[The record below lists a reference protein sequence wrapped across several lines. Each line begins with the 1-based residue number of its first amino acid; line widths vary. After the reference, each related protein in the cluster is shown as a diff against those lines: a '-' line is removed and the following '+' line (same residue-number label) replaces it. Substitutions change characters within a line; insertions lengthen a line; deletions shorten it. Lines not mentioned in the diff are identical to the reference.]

1 MFKPADLQTK
11 EHCSVLATRICRHFG
26 FDKID
31 IFSPLW
37 RYGYN
42 FKPMLSTAC
51 FCKLNLKKDEKVK
64 WRQSGS
70 VSPCG
75 GNELWCRSEFSACMQ
90 GCWVKWFCF
99 RDGKSKGVFPNTIGH
114 TGEEMCKETSVR
126 WANLGDEETIEFQE
140 FGLESESNETVIYP
154 LIRRLMIFPEREPA
168 DVLSS
173 FFQQN
178 TTE

>member
-1 MFKPADLQTK
+1 MASQ
-11 EHCSVLATRICRHFG
+11 
-26 FDKID
+26 
-31 IFSPLW
+31 
-37 RYGYN
+37 
-42 FKPMLSTAC
+42 
-51 FCKLNLKKDEKVK
+51 
-64 WRQSGS
+64 
-70 VSPCG
+70 
-75 GNELWCRSEFSACMQ
+75 
-90 GCWVKWFCF
+90 
-99 RDGKSKGVFPNTIGH
+99 RDFPNTIGH